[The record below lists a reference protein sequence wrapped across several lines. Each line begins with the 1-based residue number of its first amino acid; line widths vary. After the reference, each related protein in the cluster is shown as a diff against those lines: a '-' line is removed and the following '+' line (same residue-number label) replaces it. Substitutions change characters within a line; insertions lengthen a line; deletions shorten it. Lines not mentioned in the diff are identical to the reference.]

1 MTETT
6 SIPTAL
12 TCYVHPDRETSLRCK
27 RCERP
32 ICPSCAVRTPTGY
45 MCKDCVRE
53 HQKTFDTTVWA
64 DYVIGFVIAGLL
76 SLLAS
81 LLAGLISGI
90 GFFGWFIIIAGAPTA
105 AVAIAEAV
113 RFGTRRH
120 RSRPLF
126 ITVAVGVVIGALPA
140 ILFQLFSFNVFGLIF
155 EVIYLVIAV
164 PLIYTRL
171 SGIQL
176 FK

>member
-1 MTETT
+1 MTETA
-6 SIPTAL
+6 SIPTTL
-12 TCYVHPDRETSLRCK
+12 SCYAHPGRETSLRCK

-45 MCKDCVRE
+45 MCRDCVRE
-53 HQKTFDTTVWA
+53 HRKAFDTAIWY
-64 DYVIGFVIAGLL
+64 DYLTGFVLAGIL
-76 SLLAS
+76 SFLAG

-90 GFFGWFIIIAGAPTA
+90 GFFGWFIIIGGAPTA
-105 AVAIAEAV
+105 AVAIAEAI
-113 RFGTRRH
+113 RFGTRRR
-120 RSRPLF
+120 RSRSLF

-140 ILFQLFSFNVFGLIF
+140 ILFQFLSFNVFGIIF